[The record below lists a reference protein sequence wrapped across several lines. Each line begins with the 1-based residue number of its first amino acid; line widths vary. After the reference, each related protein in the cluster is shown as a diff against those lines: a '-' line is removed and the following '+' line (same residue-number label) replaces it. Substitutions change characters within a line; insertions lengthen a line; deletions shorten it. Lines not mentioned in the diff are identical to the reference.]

1 MKYRI
6 DNLQY
11 CNWSRDIFQI
21 NREAN
26 LDAVHVTV
34 VYHEDYDEFIQRTKE
49 WKNFFNENKSE
60 NKNFFIITTI
70 SNKDF
75 FINKIKLEK
84 KNIFFLCQKNI
95 KVDINHNYNVFKY
108 PINIYNLIEKIN
120 IQLIKYKYSFQS
132 KIRVKNY
139 SLDLNSRTISIE
151 NKSLKLTEREM
162 ENILFLNDC
171 KTPQKINDLQNKVW
185 SYSSELETHT
195 VETHI
200 YRLRKKISNNFQDEH
215 FIISTDNGYLIEWKK
230 KF

>member
-1 MKYRI
+1 MIKQNINIVGVPILYNI
-6 DNLQY
+6 LEEIKENLSFKIE
-11 CNWSRDIFQI
+11 NFTK
-21 NREAN
+21 
-26 LDAVHVTV
+26 LD
-34 VYHEDYDEFIQRTKE
+34 DFL
-49 WKNFFNENKSE
+49 NFFNEDKSE

-75 FINKIKLEK
+75 FINKIKLEE

-95 KVDINHNYNVFKY
+95 KVDIDHNYNVFKY

-162 ENILFLNDC
+162 EIILFLNDC

-185 SYSSELETHT
+185 SYSSGLETHT

-215 FIISTDNGYLIEWKK
+215 FIISTDNGYLIE
-230 KF
+230 

>member
-1 MKYRI
+1 MIKQNINIVGMPILYNI
-6 DNLQY
+6 LEEIKENLSFKIE
-11 CNWSRDIFQI
+11 NF
-21 NREAN
+21 
-26 LDAVHVTV
+26 
-34 VYHEDYDEFIQRTKE
+34 TKPDDFL
-49 WKNFFNENKSE
+49 NFFNEDKSE

-84 KNIFFLCQKNI
+84 KNIFFLCHKNN

-162 ENILFLNDC
+162 EIILFLNDY

-215 FIISTDNGYLIEWKK
+215 FIISTDNGYLIE
-230 KF
+230 

>member
-1 MKYRI
+1 MIKQNINIVGVPILYNI
-6 DNLQY
+6 LEEIKENLSFKIE
-11 CNWSRDIFQI
+11 NFTK
-21 NREAN
+21 
-26 LDAVHVTV
+26 LD
-34 VYHEDYDEFIQRTKE
+34 DFL
-49 WKNFFNENKSE
+49 NFFNEDKSE

-95 KVDINHNYNVFKY
+95 KVDIDHNYNVFKY

-162 ENILFLNDC
+162 EIILFLNDC

-200 YRLRKKISNNFQDEH
+200 YRLRKKISNSFQDEH
-215 FIISTDNGYLIEWKK
+215 FIISTDNGYFIE
-230 KF
+230 

>member
-1 MKYRI
+1 MIKQNINIVGVPILYNI
-6 DNLQY
+6 LEEIKENLSFKIE
-11 CNWSRDIFQI
+11 NFTK
-21 NREAN
+21 
-26 LDAVHVTV
+26 LD
-34 VYHEDYDEFIQRTKE
+34 DFL
-49 WKNFFNENKSE
+49 NFFNENKSE

-84 KNIFFLCQKNI
+84 KNIFFLCHKNS

-162 ENILFLNDC
+162 EIILFLNDC

-185 SYSSELETHT
+185 SYSSGLETHT

-200 YRLRKKISNNFQDEH
+200 YRLRKKISNSFQDEH
-215 FIISTDNGYLIEWKK
+215 FIISTDNGYFIE
-230 KF
+230 

>member
-1 MKYRI
+1 MIKQNIGIVGIPILYNI
-6 DNLQY
+6 LEEIKENLSFKIE
-11 CNWSRDIFQI
+11 NFTK
-21 NREAN
+21 
-26 LDAVHVTV
+26 LD
-34 VYHEDYDEFIQRTKE
+34 DFL
-49 WKNFFNENKSE
+49 NFFNKDKSK

-84 KNIFFLCQKNI
+84 KNIFFLCQKNN
-95 KVDINHNYNVFKY
+95 KVDISHNYNIFKY

-120 IQLIKYKYSFQS
+120 IQLIKYKYNFQS

-162 ENILFLNDC
+162 EIILFLNDC

-200 YRLRKKISNNFQDEH
+200 YRLRKKISNSFQDEH
-215 FIISTDNGYLIEWKK
+215 FIISTDNGYFIK
-230 KF
+230 

>member
-1 MKYRI
+1 MIKQNINIVGMPILYNI
-6 DNLQY
+6 LEEIKENLSFKIE
-11 CNWSRDIFQI
+11 NFTK
-21 NREAN
+21 
-26 LDAVHVTV
+26 LD
-34 VYHEDYDEFIQRTKE
+34 DFL
-49 WKNFFNENKSE
+49 NFFNKDKSE

-75 FINKIKLEK
+75 FINKIKLER

-95 KVDINHNYNVFKY
+95 KIDINHNYNVFKY

-162 ENILFLNDC
+162 EIILFLNDC
-171 KTPQKINDLQNKVW
+171 KIPQKINDLQNKVW
-185 SYSSELETHT
+185 SYSSGLETHT

-215 FIISTDNGYLIEWKK
+215 FIISTDNGYLIE
-230 KF
+230 

>member
-1 MKYRI
+1 MVKQIINIVCIPILYNI
-6 DNLQY
+6 LEEIKENLSFKIE
-11 CNWSRDIFQI
+11 NFTK
-21 NREAN
+21 
-26 LDAVHVTV
+26 LD
-34 VYHEDYDEFIQRTKE
+34 DFL
-49 WKNFFNENKSE
+49 NFFNEDKSE

-84 KNIFFLCQKNI
+84 KNIFFLCHKNS

-162 ENILFLNDC
+162 EIILFLNDC

-185 SYSSELETHT
+185 SYSSGLETHT

-215 FIISTDNGYLIEWKK
+215 FIISTDNGYFIE
-230 KF
+230 

>member
-1 MKYRI
+1 MIKQNINIVGVPILYNI
-6 DNLQY
+6 LEEIKENLSFKIE
-11 CNWSRDIFQI
+11 NFTK
-21 NREAN
+21 
-26 LDAVHVTV
+26 LD
-34 VYHEDYDEFIQRTKE
+34 DFL
-49 WKNFFNENKSE
+49 NFFNEDKSE

-84 KNIFFLCQKNI
+84 KNIFFLCQKNS

-162 ENILFLNDC
+162 EIILFLNDC

-200 YRLRKKISNNFQDEH
+200 YRLRKKISNSFQDEH
-215 FIISTDNGYLIEWKK
+215 FIISTDNGYFIE
-230 KF
+230 

>member
-1 MKYRI
+1 MIKQNINIVGVPILYNI
-6 DNLQY
+6 LEEIKENLSFKIE
-11 CNWSRDIFQI
+11 NFTK
-21 NREAN
+21 
-26 LDAVHVTV
+26 LD
-34 VYHEDYDEFIQRTKE
+34 DFL
-49 WKNFFNENKSE
+49 NFFNKDKSE

-84 KNIFFLCQKNI
+84 KNIFFLCHKNS

-162 ENILFLNDC
+162 EIILFLNDC

-185 SYSSELETHT
+185 SYSSDLETHT

-200 YRLRKKISNNFQDEH
+200 YRLRKKISNSFQDEH
-215 FIISTDNGYLIEWKK
+215 FIISTDNGYFIE
-230 KF
+230 

>member
-1 MKYRI
+1 MIKQNINIVGVPILYNI
-6 DNLQY
+6 LEEIKENLSFKIE
-11 CNWSRDIFQI
+11 NFTK
-21 NREAN
+21 
-26 LDAVHVTV
+26 LD
-34 VYHEDYDEFIQRTKE
+34 DFL
-49 WKNFFNENKSE
+49 NFFNEDKSE

-75 FINKIKLEK
+75 FINKIKLEE

-95 KVDINHNYNVFKY
+95 KVDIDHNYNVFKY

-162 ENILFLNDC
+162 EIILFLNDC

-200 YRLRKKISNNFQDEH
+200 YRLRKKISNSFQDEH
-215 FIISTDNGYLIEWKK
+215 FIISTDNGYLIE
-230 KF
+230 

>member
-1 MKYRI
+1 MIKQNINIVGVPILYNI
-6 DNLQY
+6 LEEIKENLSFKIK
-11 CNWSRDIFQI
+11 NF
-21 NREAN
+21 
-26 LDAVHVTV
+26 
-34 VYHEDYDEFIQRTKE
+34 TKLNDFL
-49 WKNFFNENKSE
+49 NFFNKGKSE

-75 FINKIKLEK
+75 FINKIKLEE

-95 KVDINHNYNVFKY
+95 KVDIDHNYNVFKY

-162 ENILFLNDC
+162 EIILFLNDC

-200 YRLRKKISNNFQDEH
+200 YRLRKKISNSFQDEH
-215 FIISTDNGYLIEWKK
+215 FIISTDNGYFIE
-230 KF
+230 

>member
-1 MKYRI
+1 MIKQNINIVGVPILYNI
-6 DNLQY
+6 LEEIKENLSFKIE
-11 CNWSRDIFQI
+11 NFTK
-21 NREAN
+21 
-26 LDAVHVTV
+26 LD
-34 VYHEDYDEFIQRTKE
+34 DFL
-49 WKNFFNENKSE
+49 NFFNENKSE

-75 FINKIKLEK
+75 FINKIKLEE
-84 KNIFFLCQKNI
+84 KNIFFLCQKNS

-132 KIRVKNY
+132 NIRVKNY

-162 ENILFLNDC
+162 EIILFLNDC

-200 YRLRKKISNNFQDEH
+200 YRLRKKISNSFQDEH
-215 FIISTDNGYLIEWKK
+215 FIISTDNGYFIE
-230 KF
+230 

>member
-1 MKYRI
+1 MIKQNINIVGVPILYNI
-6 DNLQY
+6 LEEIKENLSFKIE
-11 CNWSRDIFQI
+11 NFTK
-21 NREAN
+21 
-26 LDAVHVTV
+26 LD
-34 VYHEDYDEFIQRTKE
+34 DFL
-49 WKNFFNENKSE
+49 NFFNKGKSE

-84 KNIFFLCQKNI
+84 KNIFFLCQKNN

-162 ENILFLNDC
+162 EIILFLNDC

-185 SYSSELETHT
+185 SYSADLETHT

-200 YRLRKKISNNFQDEH
+200 YRLRKKISNSFQD
-215 FIISTDNGYLIEWKK
+215 
-230 KF
+230 

>member
-1 MKYRI
+1 MIKQNINIVGVPILYNI
-6 DNLQY
+6 LEEIKENLSFKIE
-11 CNWSRDIFQI
+11 NFTK
-21 NREAN
+21 
-26 LDAVHVTV
+26 LD
-34 VYHEDYDEFIQRTKE
+34 DFL
-49 WKNFFNENKSE
+49 NFFNKDKSE

-75 FINKIKLEK
+75 FINKIKLER

-139 SLDLNSRTISIE
+139 FLDLNSRTISIE

-162 ENILFLNDC
+162 EIILFLNDC

-185 SYSSELETHT
+185 SYSSDLETHT

-200 YRLRKKISNNFQDEH
+200 YRLRKKISNSFQDEH
-215 FIISTDNGYLIEWKK
+215 FIISTDNGYFIE
-230 KF
+230 